1 MNKRTISSLI
11 LGATIALAAS
21 SATVAAEYQGSAL
34 VLSDMTIDWNPEI
47 NLLNALLANT
57 SGINVTSS
65 KMITGNE
72 RYGQAVMNAGG
83 ITLGSGGP
91 GGHSVDYTYPVNA
104 SNRNIMGAS
113 VYRNAGKCTEV
124 NSVSRCGNN
133 DDILAVLQT
142 VNTNV
147 TLHTSNIIDTNLLT
161 FSFTLDDKTLDT
173 VLTSFIFATDET
185 ARIKYNTGLSD
196 IFVFWVDDVN
206 YALLPNGKIVTAM
219 TAMDYY
225 IDGSDYG
232 FLSRTPEIGIEAK
245 LDMSRDVHTITIA
258 VADYSD
264 GFYDSSVFI
273 GGLKFTST
281 VPEPETYA
289 MMLAGLAMVGAV
301 ARRRRKNA

>member
-21 SATVAAEYQGSAL
+21 SPTVAAEYQGSAL
-34 VLSDMTIDWNPEI
+34 ILSDMTIDWNPEI
-47 NLLNALLANT
+47 HLVDALLANT
-57 SGINVTSS
+57 SGINVTSRS
-65 KMITGNE
+65 MITGNE

-83 ITLGSGGP
+83 ITLSSGPP

-104 SNRNIMGAS
+104 SNRNIQGAS
-113 VYRNAGKCTEV
+113 VWFNAGKCTVV
-124 NSVSRCGNN
+124 NTVSRCGNN

-142 VNTNV
+142 VNSKV
-147 TLHTSNIIDTNLLT
+147 TLHTSNIYDTNLLT

-206 YALLPNGKIVTAM
+206 YALLPNGKIITAM

-232 FLSRTPEIGIEAK
+232 FLSRTPKFEIEAK
-245 LDMSRDVHTITIA
+245 LDMTRDVHTIKIG
-258 VADYSD
+258 VADYFD
-264 GFYDSSVFI
+264 GYYDSSVFI
-273 GGLKFTST
+273 GPMSF

-301 ARRRRKNA
+301 ARRRRKNS